1 MTRPINAK
9 YRTIVEAELAGAQLR
24 VRFANGD
31 VVKVPLKRVAPELR
45 DRATAKV
52 RSHGTYVEIQ
62 AGANTVE
69 LSWLNIRRITDR
81 SFEQEFNRVSAT
93 ERYEIG
99 LKIREMRLTRGLTA
113 REVAKAAGLSPQSL
127 SRIENGRHDLV
138 LSTLTKLLAA
148 MGSSIEEFARQH
160 ESTSEQGNG
169 DPPSRQKPAVS
180 DTRNGSSVAPVSSRI
195 TNPTAAEIPAF
206 YETVTDSEIA
216 AEDIAAT
223 ERLPDT
229 DGETLPFVQL
239 GGARFEILAYHLL
252 SGDPLN
258 PQSKVVL
265 VKSSGDQGR
274 DILVYAD
281 GSLRTIVQCKNLSS
295 AVTKPQLLRE
305 LVKLVLHDIK
315 TPFLP
320 KSVKYEIWAP
330 GGLSDPAE
338 QLLAMWPK
346 QLAVDGIRAVFDAVT
361 NEYQRLKDVNW
372 DESSELLLTT
382 LRMKIKPWRQLNL
395 DLTRRVRSNHDLH
408 VRYFAANSVMP
419 TEAVQ
424 AYFRQREESDES
436 TRSAMFSVTTQAT
449 EALSTIQESLSKL
462 RGPDASSD
470 IDHDIDQARDR
481 IRAGAADEGKVLLK
495 RVQDNYGG
503 QLTSYHRFR
512 IASNLAFAVLQEGK
526 VAEAS
531 QLFLQAV
538 QWEPKNEHAQ
548 INEVLAYYLIR
559 ENRHAFDLASKLRKQ
574 YPASARLACF
584 WVMTAQED
592 MQTADLADQ
601 VGPVLRADP
610 DVVLALAQRAVQRD
624 ELELASGYAMS
635 AKKVRPESSQS
646 TYVLAQIEL
655 RRALPSLIGRVPKKG
670 ERLQHAENA
679 ISLAT
684 EALSLAQRERA
695 KPAQV
700 EILLVR
706 CRGYLAQGKV
716 AEASSDAASA
726 MALLPGHQDALL
738 ALAESKLAEGKFQE
752 SAEAAEKLNETAVA
766 LPLRV
771 MQAHAL
777 SATGADADLDKAIAI
792 LLEVTNLLPTPMRA
806 PAAILAVKAMVR
818 RKRFDVAVSYLRSL
832 SGQIDSAT
840 ELALK
845 SAAEPDAN
853 LAVQIA
859 VDSKSRCTEE
869 THLETKDFLARTFMR
884 LQRPGDA
891 LSLLQELYATE
902 SPAFDPRLLVECA
915 FRLERHDIIMEVF
928 DKLSGPPG
936 RPWDEIEFEVQFLEK
951 YDIPKAISRLTTFL
965 RENPGHKIAQLR
977 LSTIG
982 VLHRR
987 SELVRSSIAD
997 LPTVEE
1003 LPSRYIR
1010 VATGVLSQGP
1020 DKAKTVDYAYR
1031 YLRIHFDE
1039 LDAHQAM
1046 IQSVLA
1052 TGSMAMPDV
1061 SLPEVVI
1068 GAAVQYQLQPGGE
1081 LRWVVL
1087 EETEH
1092 PVRDFDEISPTDPR
1106 TTELLGKKVGDVFVV
1121 VKGSIRDT
1129 EGVIKQIMPKYLRRH
1144 HDCLAELAVR
1154 FPDSHVIESVVI
1166 EPADHPLQ
1174 LGLAAVL
1181 ASVQTRSQRVEETQ
1195 KLYQTMP
1202 MSLHLYGAHFGK
1214 NAYEALMSIA
1224 LTDKLAVKCAIGT
1237 SEEYQRATAALAN
1250 ASNIILDL
1258 SAIATVRLIGLTNVL
1273 KSNHYR
1279 FAMSDSTALEINET
1293 LGPEITEASEGG
1305 VLAFKDGEYRMYHE
1319 SAEERKRRFERDQE
1333 FLTELHDHVAT
1344 LSPIELASW
1353 SPEVRKS
1360 VTDFIGL
1367 YGAEAISLAKQTN
1380 TILWTDDVI
1389 EAQLG
1394 AGMFGT
1400 TGVWT
1405 QCVLAR
1411 LADVGALTREDYVT
1425 ATAKLVAFEYAGTY
1439 VDGAVFIECARQSQY
1454 DPEAAPL
1461 RQAIDIIA
1469 SPQANPQVRFGMFRQ
1484 LLNHLYS
1491 SDITPFRSGMVI
1503 RACLAALA
1511 QTPILWQQL
1520 MILRRNSQA
1529 LFGLNVIAEQH
1540 FNRCFDAWTR
1550 GY

>member
-1 MTRPINAK
+1 MTRPMNAE

-24 VRFANGD
+24 VKFANGD
-31 VVKVPLKRVAPELR
+31 VVKVPLKRVAPEVR
-45 DRATAKV
+45 NHAAAKV
-52 RSHGTYVEIQ
+52 QSHGTHVEIHV
-62 AGANTVE
+62 GDNTVE

-81 SFEQEFNRVSAT
+81 SLEREFQRASAT
-93 ERYEIG
+93 EQHEIG
-99 LKIREMRLTRGLTA
+99 LKIREMRLSKGLTA
-113 REVAKAAGLSPQSL
+113 RAVAKAAGLSPQSL

-148 MGSSIEEFARQH
+148 MDSSIEEFV
-160 ESTSEQGNG
+160 EQSDG
-169 DPPSRQKPAVS
+169 DPPSRREPTVS
-180 DTRNGSSVAPVSSRI
+180 DTSNSSIVAALSLEI
-195 TNPTAAEIPAF
+195 TNTTVPEVPDF

-216 AEDIAAT
+216 AGDIT
-223 ERLPDT
+223 ESERLPDT
-229 DGETLPFVQL
+229 DGETLPFVQF

-258 PQSKVVL
+258 PQAKVIL

-274 DILVYAD
+274 DVLVYAN

-295 AVTKPQLLRE
+295 AVAKPQLLRE

-320 KSVKYEIWAP
+320 ANGVNYEIWAP
-330 GGLSDPAE
+330 GGLSEPAE
-338 QLLAMWPK
+338 QLLAMWPQ
-346 QLAVDGIRAVFDAVT
+346 QLAADEIRAAFDAVT
-361 NEYQRLKDVNW
+361 NEYKKLKDVGWN
-372 DESSELLLTT
+372 ESKGPLLAT
-382 LRMKIKPWRQLNL
+382 LSVKVKPWRQLNL
-395 DLTRRVRSNHDLH
+395 DLTRRVRNNHDLH
-408 VRYFAANSVMP
+408 VRYFATNSVMP
-419 TEAVQ
+419 TKAVQ
-424 AYFRQREESDES
+424 AYFRKREASDED
-436 TRSAMFSVTTQAT
+436 TRNAMFSVTSQAT
-449 EALSTIQESLSKL
+449 ETLSTIQESLSKL
-462 RGPDASSD
+462 HGQDTSTD
-470 IDHDIDQARDR
+470 IDRDIDQARDR

-495 RVQDNYGG
+495 RVQDNYSG

-512 IASNLAFAVLQEGK
+512 IASNLAFAMLQEGK
-526 VAEAS
+526 LQEAS

-538 QWEPKNEHAQ
+538 QYEPNNEHAQ
-548 INEVLAYYLIR
+548 INEVLAYYLVR
-559 ENRHAFDLASKLRKQ
+559 DNRRAFDLASKLRKQ

-584 WVMTAQED
+584 WVATAQEE
-592 MQTADLADQ
+592 MQTSDLDDQ
-601 VGPVLRADP
+601 LGPIFTADP
-610 DVVLALAQRAVQRD
+610 DVIVALAQRAVQRD
-624 ELELASGYAMS
+624 ELEVASRYAIL
-635 AKKVRPESSQS
+635 AKKLRPESSQPS
-646 TYVLAQIEL
+646 HVLAQIEL
-655 RRALPSLIGRVPKKG
+655 RSALPGITGRVPSKRQ
-670 ERLQHAENA
+670 RLQHAENA
-679 ISLAT
+679 VSMAT
-684 EALSLAQRERA
+684 EALSLAQREGA

-700 EILLVR
+700 EIFALR
-706 CRGYLAQGKV
+706 CRSYLAQGNV
-716 AEASSDAASA
+716 AGASGDAASA
-726 MALLPGHQDALL
+726 MALLPTHQDALL
-738 ALAESKLAEGKFQE
+738 ALAESKLAEGRFQE
-752 SAEAAEKLNETAVA
+752 SAEAVEKINDTVVA

-777 SATGADADLDKAIAI
+777 SALGADVDLDKAIEI
-792 LLEVTNLLPTPMRA
+792 LLEVTSLLPPPMRA

-818 RKRFDVAVSYLRSL
+818 RKKFDIAESYLRSL
-832 SGQIDSAT
+832 SGHIDPAT
-840 ELALK
+840 ELALR
-845 SAAEPDAN
+845 SAVEPDAN
-853 LAVQIA
+853 RAVEVA
-859 VDSKSRCTEE
+859 LDSKSRCTEE

-928 DKLSGPPG
+928 DKLSGQAG
-936 RPWDEIEFEVQFLEK
+936 RPWEEIEFEVQFLEK
-951 YDIPKAISRLTTFL
+951 YNIPKAIGRLTTFL
-965 RENPGHKIAQLR
+965 RENPGHKLAQLR

-982 VLHRR
+982 VLHRKPD
-987 SELVRSSIAD
+987 LIKWSIAD
-997 LPTVEE
+997 LPTVDE

-1010 VATGVLSQGP
+1010 VAIGVLSQGP

-1031 YLRIHFDE
+1031 YLRMHFDE

-1052 TGSMAMPDV
+1052 TGSMAIPDV
-1061 SLPEVVI
+1061 SLPEVVM
-1068 GAAVQYQLQPGGE
+1068 GAAVQYQLQPSGE
-1081 LRWVVL
+1081 LKWVVL
-1087 EETEH
+1087 EGTDH
-1092 PVRDFDEISPTDPR
+1092 PVRDFDEISHADPR
-1106 TTELLGKKVGDVFVV
+1106 TTALLGKKVGDVFVV

-1129 EGVIKQIMPKYLRRH
+1129 EAVIKQIMPKYLRRH

-1154 FPDSHVIESVVI
+1154 FPDSHVIESVAI

-1181 ASVQTRSQRVEETQ
+1181 ASAQTRSQRVEETQ

-1224 LTDKLAVKCAIGT
+1224 LADKLAVKCATGK
-1237 SEEYQRATAALAN
+1237 SEEYQRAVAALAN

-1258 SAIATVRLIGLTNVL
+1258 SAIATVRLIGLVNVL
-1273 KSNHYR
+1273 KSNLYR
-1279 FAMSDSTALEINET
+1279 FAMSESTALEINET

-1333 FLTELHDHVAT
+1333 FLKELHDHVAT

-1353 SPEVRKS
+1353 SPEARKS
-1360 VTDFIGL
+1360 VTDFVGL
-1367 YGAEAISLAKQTN
+1367 YGAEAIALAKQTN
-1380 TILWTDDVI
+1380 TVLWTDDVI

-1394 AGMFGT
+1394 TGMFGT
-1400 TGVWT
+1400 VGVWT

-1411 LADVGALTREDYVT
+1411 LADVGALTREEYVT
-1425 ATAKLVAFEYAGTY
+1425 ATAKLVGFEYAGTY

-1461 RQAIDIIA
+1461 RQAIEIIA

-1491 SDITPFRSGMVI
+1491 SDVTPFRSGMVI
-1503 RACLAALA
+1503 RACLVALA